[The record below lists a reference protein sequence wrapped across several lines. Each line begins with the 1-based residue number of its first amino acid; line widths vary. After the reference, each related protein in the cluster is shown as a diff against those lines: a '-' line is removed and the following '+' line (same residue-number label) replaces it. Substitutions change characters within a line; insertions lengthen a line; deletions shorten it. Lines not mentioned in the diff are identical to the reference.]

1 MKRIDVSMFVLLLLL
16 THYLSFLVQDYQI
29 LTNMTAFKFR
39 NKKKI
44 FNDPVYGFINIP
56 DELHFDIIE
65 NTCFQRLRRIKQV
78 GLSHLVYPGALH
90 TRFQHCLGSM
100 YLMRHAVRILQ
111 SKGYEITKD
120 EAQAASLAIL
130 LHDIGHGPFSHTLE
144 KTLVHNVSHEAISL
158 LLMQQLNQSLNG
170 KLEEAIAIFK
180 GTHPK
185 KFLSKLVSSQLDV
198 DRLDYLKRDSFFTG
212 VVEGSINAERLIS
225 MMEVVDDELAIEAK
239 GIYSVEHF
247 IVARRLMYWQVYLH
261 KTVLSA
267 ESMLTKALERA
278 QEISRRRKL
287 FATPA
292 LSYFL
297 ENVIDLNTFNKDTSV
312 LEKFCCLDDFDIFAS
327 LKVWIY
333 DEDPVLSYLSN
344 CIVNRHLFRIE
355 LQDESFSEEKMA
367 LLHQQAQKRWNLKPD
382 ETNYFVVEGHTS
394 NHAYH
399 PKQAK
404 INIIY
409 KDGTTKDISEASDQL
424 NISVLSQPVTKYF
437 VCYPKELV

>member
-1 MKRIDVSMFVLLLLL
+1 ME
-16 THYLSFLVQDYQI
+16 
-29 LTNMTAFKFR
+29 AFRLR

-44 FNDPVYGFINIP
+44 FNDPVYGFIDIP
-56 DELHFDIIE
+56 DKLHFDIIE
-65 NTCFQRLRRIKQV
+65 SSCFQRLRRIKQA

-90 TRFQHCLGSM
+90 TRFQHCLGAM

-120 EAQAASLAIL
+120 ETQAASLAIL

-144 KTLVHNVSHEAISL
+144 KTLVHDISHEEISL
-158 LLMQQLNQSLNG
+158 LLMHELNQNLDG
-170 KLEEAIAIFK
+170 QLEEAIAVFK
-180 GTHPK
+180 GTHLK
-185 KFLSKLVSSQLDV
+185 RFLSKLVSSQLDV

-225 MMEVVDDELAIEAK
+225 MIEVVDNELAIEAK

-247 IVARRLMYWQVYLH
+247 IVARSLMYWQVYLH

-297 ENVIDLNTFNKDTSV
+297 EHIIDVTAFKNDASV
-312 LEKFCCLDDFDIFAS
+312 LEKFCRLDDFDIFTS
-327 LKVWIY
+327 LKVWIN
-333 DEDPVLSYLSN
+333 DEDPILSYLSN
-344 CIVNRHLFRIE
+344 SIVNRHLFRIE
-355 LQDESFSEEKMA
+355 LQDASFSEEKIA
-367 LLHQQAQKRWNLKPD
+367 LLHQRAQKCWNLRTD

-409 KDGTTKDISEASDQL
+409 KDGSIKDISEASDQL

-437 VCYPKELV
+437 VCYPKELM